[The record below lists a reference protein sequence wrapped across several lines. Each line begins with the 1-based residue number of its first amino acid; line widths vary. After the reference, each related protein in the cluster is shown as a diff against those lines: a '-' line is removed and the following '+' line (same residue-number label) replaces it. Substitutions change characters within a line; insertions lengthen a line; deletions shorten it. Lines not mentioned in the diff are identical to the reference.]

1 MSCLVFEVQTP
12 SKRFAHYLWAFALS
26 FQYAF
31 ANSEDTTVDEK
42 RIQWEHVENGR
53 HFVGEHSLLNEVQ
66 REELQHFQGTQLQA
80 GIREHVKIDDIVGWV

>member
-66 REELQHFQGTQLQA
+66 REELDTRMLS
-80 GIREHVKIDDIVGWV
+80 VSSDDNIFKEPNYELA